1 MKLHYNSNSTNF
13 FTIGIIDGTET
24 ERFAIDRYGDV
35 KIDTDTLYVDASEN
49 RVGIGTD
56 TPQRELEIH
65 GAGNVFARI
74 TASTD
79 NDSAALELNNN
90 GNELWTLK
98 ADDTASDAFKITCNG
113 GTALTIDT
121 SKNTTFNGD
130 VLGTGAGNRITNNG
144 TPYLL
149 SGDAA
154 ATLTLQDVCDNGNT
168 TTTAIGIGTGSP
180 GFKLD
185 VVDSN
190 GGALARFKDS
200 EQAMMV

>member
-1 MKLHYNSNSTNF
+1 M
-13 FTIGIIDGTET
+13 
-24 ERFAIDRYGDV
+24 
-35 KIDTDTLYVDASEN
+35 
-49 RVGIGTD
+49 
-56 TPQRELEIH
+56 
-65 GAGNVFARI
+65 
-74 TASTD
+74 
-79 NDSAALELNNN
+79 
-90 GNELWTLK
+90 WTLK

-200 EQAMMV
+200 DSSYDGIRIEGDTNGGSITNAWVFLLRGYLHAK